1 MVTLLPEVCCL
12 LSSPWDLFLPLST
25 FHFLLLSISSALLCW
40 FPSLIYFLT
49 PESFWG
55 LRLSYDCDHH
65 LYTDDAQIWKCLV
78 LNIKQRFPVAFWNRF
93 HTFFKLNMSKLP
105 LSLSPSQ
112 FCCSSLFPG
121 TITSTAHHINLECGV
136 SPQTWDC
143 SIESLAHGVGHW
155 QATGLLAGK

>member
-1 MVTLLPEVCCL
+1 MTDEISNFADHTKFFQRSGMLEHQKIQVYRCSNRFGKNIFHNLKA
-12 LSSPWDLFLPLST
+12 LSSQLQ
-25 FHFLLLSISSALLCW
+25 
-40 FPSLIYFLT
+40 
-49 PESFWG
+49 
-55 LRLSYDCDHH
+55 LRRE
-65 LYTDDAQIWKCLV
+65 IWKCLV
-78 LNIKQRFPVAFWNRF
+78 LNIKQRFPVAFWNQF

-121 TITSTAHHINLECGV
+121 TVTSTAHHINLECGV